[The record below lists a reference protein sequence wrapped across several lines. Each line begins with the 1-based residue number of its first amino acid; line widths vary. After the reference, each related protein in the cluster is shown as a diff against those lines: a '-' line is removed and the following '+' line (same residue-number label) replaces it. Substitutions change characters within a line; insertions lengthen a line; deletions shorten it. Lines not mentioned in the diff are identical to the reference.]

1 MLMFTSALGSDLAI
15 TADITLM
22 RTIIRTDIIT
32 GRTIATLTTDLIAT
46 PTTDLTIGMGD
57 ANVITATTVILTT
70 VTGNEVTDPMSWLEI
85 ISRASSSFF

>member
-15 TADITLM
+15 TAGITLM
-22 RTIIRTDIIT
+22 GTIIRTAIT

-57 ANVITATTVILTT
+57 ADIITATTVILIT
-70 VTGNEVTDPMSWLEI
+70 VTGNEVTKDPMSWLEI

>member
-22 RTIIRTDIIT
+22 GTIIRTGIIT

-70 VTGNEVTDPMSWLEI
+70 VTGNEVTDPMSWLAI

>member
-22 RTIIRTDIIT
+22 GIIIRTGIT
-32 GRTIATLTTDLIAT
+32 GRTTATLTIDLIAT

-57 ANVITATTVILTT
+57 ADIITATTVILITA
-70 VTGNEVTDPMSWLEI
+70 TGNEVTQDPVSWLEI